1 VRNLVVKVN
10 NKNMA
15 ADFKKYNVGEL
26 QTFLKD
32 RGIQLSDDGKR
43 KRKKELIQLCENAEA
58 MKQPKIEAP
67 VEVLRMF
74 RL

>member
-1 VRNLVVKVN
+1 MRNLVVKVN

-32 RGIQLSDDGKR
+32 RGIQLS
-43 KRKKELIQLCENAEA
+43 ENFL
-58 MKQPKIEAP
+58 KSIKIY
-67 VEVLRMF
+67 L
-74 RL
+74 